1 MIVVDTCAMIALID
15 ADDRHHEQMVSFFE
29 QTSREWVLPWAI
41 LPEVDYL
48 LSSRVSE
55 RAAMAFRADL
65 AAGAFFVEWGEP
77 QDLVRAHALCTR
89 YAALTP
95 GLVDAMVGSVAER
108 LKARAIATLDERDFG
123 SMELKGTPKLFPRDG
138 ERVSRR
144 AL

>member
-1 MIVVDTCAMIALID
+1 MIVVDTCAVVALID
-15 ADDRHHEQMVSFFE
+15 ADDRHHDTIVSLFDR
-29 QTSREWVLPWAI
+29 TSHEWVLPWAI

-48 LSSRVSE
+48 LSSPVSE

-89 YAALTP
+89 YAALAP
-95 GLVDAMVGSVAER
+95 GLVDAVVASVAER
-108 LKARAIATLDERDFG
+108 LKARAIATLDVRDFG
-123 SMELKGTPKLFPRDG
+123 AMELKGTPKLFPRDG
-138 ERVSRR
+138 ERNSRR